1 MSMRRYAVVAAV
13 ALLAACADSGSE
25 ERVDTPL
32 PVSTVVTDAQ
42 VLATGTEFAQCLSD
56 HGVRD
61 VPPPTVQS
69 GRLVWTAA
77 LSDSPARRV
86 CQHIIDPMPAERLWP
101 AETPAVGSDG
111 DPVRSAGCGRP
122 APAGAG
128 TSTRQTVD
136 SAGVNRLYLLHLPRG
151 YSADAAVPVVLALH
165 GGTSQPAPN
174 VMEEMEQETR
184 FSELADRDGFV
195 VVYPRSATTSGGTT
209 GWNIGG
215 KENPTVDDVR
225 FIDDLLDRLDETLC
239 VDRRRIY
246 ATGFSSGGGMTNV
259 LACRSAGRIA
269 AFAPVSGAF
278 FVTPGACQPSRPVP
292 ILEFHGTSDKVPY
305 EGGPFGPD
313 TLLAVPRWLQ
323 DWADRNHCTRGPT
336 AFFTMVDIAAEHWSR
351 CVDPSTVIGYRI
363 LNGRHLW
370 PGVDGSTRTIDATT
384 LIWRFFRNHQ
394 LP

>member
-209 GWNIGG
+209 GWHIGG

-246 ATGFSSGGGMTNV
+246 ATGFSSG
-259 LACRSAGRIA
+259 
-269 AFAPVSGAF
+269 
-278 FVTPGACQPSRPVP
+278 
-292 ILEFHGTSDKVPY
+292 
-305 EGGPFGPD
+305 GPD